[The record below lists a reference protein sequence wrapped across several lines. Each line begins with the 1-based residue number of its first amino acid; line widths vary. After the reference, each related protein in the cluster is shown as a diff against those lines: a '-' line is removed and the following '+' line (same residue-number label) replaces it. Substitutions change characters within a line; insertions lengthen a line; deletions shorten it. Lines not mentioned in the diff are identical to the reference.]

1 MSEKHFHGKSHGRL
15 HIDEDAPVVKAKV
28 ICACGSIVEAQPMKP
43 GVCYDCF
50 REEIAATAEYSPLM
64 RCIEGRLG
72 KHIARSCHVS
82 DEYEPTEPTD
92 WLYRE

>member
-50 REEIAATAEYSPLM
+50 REEIKVTS
-64 RCIEGRLG
+64 
-72 KHIARSCHVS
+72 
-82 DEYEPTEPTD
+82 D
-92 WLYRE
+92 WLAPALRFDGGEVVEIGFHGDDLTPF